1 MWCGTAAGGR
11 PVLKQRS
18 EHRKPEDVEDSG
30 WEEQGGPDAV
40 ARGGVVPEERR
51 SKAN

>member
-1 MWCGTAAGGR
+1 MRGTAAGGR
-11 PVLKQRS
+11 SVLKQRS

-30 WEEQGGPDAV
+30 WEGQGEPEAV
-40 ARGGVVPEERR
+40 ARGGVVPPGRR